1 LDGRA
6 GLTGRWAKGEH
17 GMADT
22 DVLVEP
28 QLDEPDDRPVRF
40 TARRMLR
47 WAVVLTVG
55 ILVVLAIW
63 QEPLYAL

>member
-1 LDGRA
+1 
-6 GLTGRWAKGEH
+6 
-17 GMADT
+17 MADT

-28 QLDEPDDRPVRF
+28 QLDQPDDLPARF
-40 TARRMLR
+40 TARRVLR

-55 ILVVLAIW
+55 ILAVLAIW

>member
-1 LDGRA
+1 
-6 GLTGRWAKGEH
+6 
-17 GMADT
+17 MADT

-28 QLDEPDDRPVRF
+28 QLDEPDDYPARF
-40 TARRMLR
+40 TARRVLR

>member
-1 LDGRA
+1 
-6 GLTGRWAKGEH
+6 
-17 GMADT
+17 MADT

-28 QLDEPDDRPVRF
+28 QLDEPEDGPTRF
-40 TARRMLR
+40 TARRVMR

-55 ILVVLAIW
+55 ILAVLAIW

>member
-1 LDGRA
+1 
-6 GLTGRWAKGEH
+6 
-17 GMADT
+17 MVDT

-40 TARRMLR
+40 TARRVLR
-47 WAVVLTVG
+47 WAVVLTIG
-55 ILVVLAIW
+55 ILAVLAIW

>member
-1 LDGRA
+1 
-6 GLTGRWAKGEH
+6 
-17 GMADT
+17 MADT

-47 WAVVLTVG
+47 WTVVLTVG